1 MPVYEY
7 EAKRESGEEVKGTVE
22 AASRPAALVQLR
34 QQRLWVSH
42 LKDIAAPAAAGPG
55 RDQPLWAKSPWH
67 AFWPIASYGYTSFFR
82 QFGQLIGAGVGMHEA
97 LTSLRERVG
106 SGRLKRVLREVAPAI
121 SAGGQL
127 ADQFARY
134 PQLFPPHIIGMV
146 RAGEASGNLPE
157 VGEEIAR
164 AYELETLTWTGMLI
178 PKLLYGSTLLLAVFV
193 AWFPEMLAHGENL
206 QQCLNWWKANIVP
219 PTIKWVAIVFVGYQF
234 LRTLL
239 NLRAIC
245 TLKDT
250 VLYYIPGFSVFLRN
264 AAASRFVWC
273 LKILISAGVQFPQAL
288 DTAATATGNAVMAKQ
303 LQRAAEKMRRG
314 VPGAEALAGCR
325 ALPEDMRGQLAT
337 ADQSGRYDDT
347 LSGLSET
354 ANFRRKTWMSRL
366 RMLTY
371 ALLGVTIAIVVG
383 ATLIRAYPRLYEIQI
398 EKATSEEPN

>member
-7 EAKRESGEEVKGTVE
+7 QAKRESGEEVKGTVE
-22 AASRPAALVQLR
+22 APSRPAALVQLR
-34 QQRLWVSH
+34 QQRLWISQLRDV
-42 LKDIAAPAAAGPG
+42 AAPTASAT

-82 QFGQLIGAGVGMHEA
+82 QLGQLIGAGVGMHEA

-106 SGRLKRVLREVAPAI
+106 SGRLQRVLREVTPAI
-121 SAGGQL
+121 SAGGNL
-127 ADQFARY
+127 ADQFTRY
-134 PQLFPPHIIGMV
+134 PQLFPPHIIGMI

-178 PKLLYGSTLLLAVFV
+178 PKLLYGFMILLAAFV
-193 AWFPEMLAHGENL
+193 VSMPEMLAHGDNL
-206 QQCLNWWKANIVP
+206 KQCLGWWTANALPVIV
-219 PTIKWVAIVFVGYQF
+219 KWVVIVFVAYQF
-234 LRTLL
+234 LRTVL
-239 NLRAIC
+239 NFRQIRAF
-245 TLKDT
+245 KDIII
-250 VLYYIPGFSVFLRN
+250 YYIPGVNVFLRN

-288 DTAATATGNAVMAKQ
+288 DTAASATGNAVMAKQ

-337 ADQSGRYDDT
+337 AEQSGRYDDT
-347 LSGLSET
+347 LNGLSET

-371 ALLGVTIAIVVG
+371 ALLVVTVVVIVG
-383 ATLIRAYPRLYEIQI
+383 AAIIMGWKHYYEIIIQ
-398 EKATSEEPN
+398 KFSAEEPGS